1 VGDPAIR
8 LSGNLDSMW
17 WAPGGGSRWG
27 GVAKPQVTACAR
39 SVVTTFA
46 EFVTACTGVRP
57 LAMDLLAST
66 RFRREPAAVP
76 AARAFV
82 RRALARLE
90 MSADARDRL
99 VLAAAEAFNN
109 VVLHAE
115 CDSFAVSISRDD
127 VTCVVDVTDEGHG
140 FYVPTSFD
148 MPPASDVGH
157 RGLAIMQ
164 ALVDRVRVASSP
176 TGTEVMLAQALSTN
190 GASPLRG
197 LTAGPA

>member
-1 VGDPAIR
+1 
-8 LSGNLDSMW
+8 
-17 WAPGGGSRWG
+17 
-27 GVAKPQVTACAR
+27 
-39 SVVTTFA
+39 
-46 EFVTACTGVRP
+46 
-57 LAMDLLAST
+57 
-66 RFRREPAAVP
+66 
-76 AARAFV
+76 
-82 RRALARLE
+82 

-115 CDSFAVSISRDD
+115 CDSFAVRISSDD
-127 VTCVVDVTDEGHG
+127 DTCVIDVSDEGHG

-148 MPPASDVGH
+148 MPPTSDVGH

-176 TGTEVMLAQALSTN
+176 TGTEVMLAQALSGN
-190 GASPLRG
+190 GASPIRG